1 MTTIRILRE
10 SLVSRKTGDSGRHE
24 NFIFYSNEKT
34 YLFLLGVLGL
44 MASSCEEKIEPALP
58 QQNPQQPIVA
68 VEDVTSAKAGVLA
81 SDAVLNLESYNT
93 PGAMVPVMKL
103 EKADSPSGRGHHR
116 L

>member
-1 MTTIRILRE
+1 M
-10 SLVSRKTGDSGRHE
+10 K
-24 NFIFYSNEKT
+24 KT

-81 SDAVLNLESYNT
+81 SDAVLNSCLLQDN
-93 PGAMVPVMKL
+93 L
-103 EKADSPSGRGHHR
+103 FGRWRQGECNKIDFR
-116 L
+116 RQKG

>member
-1 MTTIRILRE
+1 M
-10 SLVSRKTGDSGRHE
+10 KTSS
-24 NFIFYSNEKT
+24 FYSNEKT

-103 EKADSPSGRGHHR
+103 EKADSPSGRGPP
-116 L
+116 